1 MFKRFGRHVEVVK
14 PGLHYV
20 NVCTDTI
27 ESVDMRTT
35 TIDLDKQVIMTRDN
49 VTINID
55 TSVYFRIVN
64 PRYAIYR
71 F

>member
-35 TIDLDKQVIMTRDN
+35 TIDLDK
-49 VTINID
+49 
-55 TSVYFRIVN
+55 
-64 PRYAIYR
+64 
-71 F
+71 